1 MRNVLLLGV
10 VLGIA
15 GLVVGYFIF
24 ARAPI
29 TGDYIAIE
37 TLLNPP
43 AGIIGRLM
51 ENVGQFAEIRRNI
64 VVSGVVGAVSGVV
77 LGVLV
82 SRR

>member
-64 VVSGVVGAVSGVV
+64 VVSGVVGAVSGVF